1 MTEVIK
7 EEVTQTHEGG
17 EEVKTDE
24 VKVVEEKTV
33 NMTQAEL
40 DALIAKSK
48 NQVRKQFADYDE
60 VKAKAEEADR
70 IAEEARLA
78 KLDEVERAK
87 EEAKAKE
94 NEVTSLQA
102 ELNSIKQAQKTKE
115 INDKFAE
122 VALSV
127 NIPKEFIEDA
137 KVLAKVTDTTSVEDI
152 EEIVTKLVKERPFLV
167 KEEVVQ
173 REIGGASNPP
183 KQKNEKSDAQLLQEA
198 ADKYRRTQRMEDK
211 IAYVNLKHALANK

>member
-94 NEVTSLQA
+94 DEVTSLQA
-102 ELNSIKQAQKTKE
+102 ELNAMKQAQKTKE

-137 KVLAKVTDTTSVEDI
+137 KTLAKVTDATSVDDI

>member
-7 EEVTQTHEGG
+7 EVTQTHEGG

-115 INDKFAE
+115 VNDKFAE

-137 KVLAKVTDTTSVEDI
+137 KVLAKVTDATSVEDI

>member
-102 ELNSIKQAQKTKE
+102 ELNAMKQAQKTKE

-137 KVLAKVTDTTSVEDI
+137 KTLAKVTDATSVDDI

>member
-7 EEVTQTHEGG
+7 EEVTQTHESG

-60 VKAKAEEADR
+60 VKAKADEADR

-94 NEVTSLQA
+94 DEVTSLQA
-102 ELNSIKQAQKTKE
+102 ELNSMKQAQKTKE

-137 KVLAKVTDTTSVEDI
+137 KVLAKVTDATSVEDI